1 MTLFSFL
8 QSCMN
13 HSCCPNT
20 KAFKRDEVS
29 ACIFVWVDQFICHA
43 ILPSARQ
50 IWAVGIPLQDK
61 DGHAVIIALTPIS
74 KDDEVSYS
82 FLKSF
87 RLGNQGENFGY
98 VCCTYSFLEV
108 AFCCWCSSWKLLLL
122 LDGCC
127 CSFLSGAGNST
138 MCMIFWWYSCLD
150 TFTCLSVVVELFVV
164 ICANT
169 HLFFVLVLP

>member
-29 ACIFVWVDQFICHA
+29 ACIFVWVDQFICHV

-74 KDDEVSYS
+74 KDEEVSYS

-108 AFCCWCSSWKLLLL
+108 AFCCWCNSWKLLLL
-122 LDGCC
+122 LGGCWLRYSRPIGVQIYVQV
-127 CSFLSGAGNST
+127 CSLG
-138 MCMIFWWYSCLD
+138 CFWDVYWCFDVYCLVQLLMWWLLD
-150 TFTCLSVVVELFVV
+150 FVRE
-164 ICANT
+164 
-169 HLFFVLVLP
+169 H